1 MIISTGND
9 GDWYSSSGTSVS
21 TVFVSGALAL
31 IIQAHPELKQTENSN
46 GSCIDS
52 VKVALMNSAHQTDLV
67 SQHDNHLGYGE
78 LRSQSWLQEIS
89 TSAQC

>member
-1 MIISTGND
+1 
-9 GDWYSSSGTSVS
+9 
-21 TVFVSGALAL
+21 
-31 IIQAHPELKQTENSN
+31 
-46 GSCIDS
+46 
-52 VKVALMNSAHQTDLV
+52 VALMNSAHKTESV